1 MDDDT
6 AEFEE
11 ISVLK
16 ETEKAILV
24 EIEGEEFWV
33 PKSVIHE
40 DSEVFEEN
48 TEGTLIV
55 KLWWAEKNGLVEAT

>member
-55 KLWWAEKNGLVEAT
+55 KLWWAEKNGLVESA